1 VIPAASIVAHHPVH
15 RRSPQ
20 PKGVLGHCPRLGHV
34 RFLRGNTGSGATDP
48 EPEPAVE
55 GELNP
60 DDQSHRARNVG
71 KGRPTPSRREAEGR
85 KRGPAPPPPRTQR
98 EALRRMRGS
107 KEVRRSAAAQR
118 RERMLAGDEKY
129 LLPRDRGPVRAY
141 VRDLVDSR
149 RHLAGAFMPLALLV
163 IVVILVPAPIVQ
175 QYVSL
180 VSMAMLLAI
189 IVEGVLLGRIVKRRV
204 RERFPD
210 ASESGMSLGFYA
222 MTRAT
227 QLRRLR
233 VPKPRVGHGDPIP

>member
-1 VIPAASIVAHHPVH
+1 
-15 RRSPQ
+15 
-20 PKGVLGHCPRLGHV
+20 V

-55 GELNP
+55 GELDP